1 MSARFRHF
9 CDVTDPKY
17 FIIPD
22 KEIGEAVDTVMK
34 YKALSKEADD
44 GTIEV
49 TEEERLSI
57 VNGVKIMNSSTNDV
71 GHIVPKVFRMC
82 GFVPVNIPILCVMLI
97 APPTM
102 FNTIFAQ
109 WAN

>member
-1 MSARFRHF
+1 MGSRFRHF

-22 KEIGEAVDTVMK
+22 KEIVEAVDTVMK
-34 YKALSKEADD
+34 YKNLAKEHDD
-44 GTIEV
+44 GQIEV
-49 TEEERLSI
+49 TEEERANI
-57 VNGVKIMNSSTNDV
+57 VKGVRIMNSSTNDV
-71 GHIVPKVFRMC
+71 GMVVPKVFRMC
-82 GFVPVNIPILCVMLI
+82 GFVPVNIPILCGMLI

-102 FNTIFAQ
+102 FNTVFFQ